1 MGALQF
7 GDARLQDYKKATGSS
22 FTQDEFKANS
32 ALQARSQRGT
42 SQILIRPLMALAS
55 TQMAMIVMDLG
66 Q

>member
-32 ALQARSQRGT
+32 ALQAGRSVAHR
-42 SQILIRPLMALAS
+42 RY
-55 TQMAMIVMDLG
+55 
-66 Q
+66 